1 MGLSALRHALLCCA
15 VLCCARSLARSLGSV
30 RFGSVQV
37 LVQVQVRSLRSP
49 WESATHGPRTRVV
62 RFKICH
68 PATTPFS
75 LRTQVLSRGAFRPTF
90 IPALD
95 MSDAWTK
102 PDPYLHEDTAEGD
115 AADTLMMN

>member
-1 MGLSALRHALLCCA
+1 MLCFAAL
-15 VLCCARSLARSLGSV
+15 ARSLARSLGSV
-30 RFGSVQV
+30 RFGAGAGAGAGALAALS
-37 LVQVQVRSLRSP
+37 LGECYIRASNPGRSIQNL
-49 WESATHGPRTRVV
+49 
-62 RFKICH
+62 
-68 PATTPFS
+68 TPSHYAVS

-115 AADTLMMN
+115 PPPTR